1 MREQF
6 EILVNLAVVTNV
18 VPYVLCILA
27 VPTMMRMAGVAESR
41 IKRSNYVFGAGVIYC
56 LYAIYACG
64 FDAMV
69 GSAVAVSIG
78 FVIYVLRKAWT
89 TRKAHRLQ
97 QSID

>member
-1 MREQF
+1 MLLLENRLSNHLMVRCSFMRYDF
-6 EILVNLAVVTNV
+6 ITRIRLIGLR
-18 VPYVLCILA
+18 VLLL
-27 VPTMMRMAGVAESR
+27 ESR
-41 IKRSNYVFGAGVIYC
+41 IKRSNYLFGIGVLYC

-78 FVIYVLRKAWT
+78 LVIYVLRKAWD
-89 TRKAHRLQ
+89 TRRAHRLQ

>member
-41 IKRSNYVFGAGVIYC
+41 IKRSNYLFGAGVIYC
-56 LYAIYACG
+56 LYAVSYTHLDVYKRQG
-64 FDAMV
+64 VRGMV
-69 GSAVAVSIG
+69 GDDVNYDLSLGTPI
-78 FVIYVLRKAWT
+78 K
-89 TRKAHRLQ
+89 KP
-97 QSID
+97 

>member
-41 IKRSNYVFGAGVIYC
+41 IKRSNYLFGIGVLYC

-78 FVIYVLRKAWT
+78 LVIYVLRKAWD
-89 TRKAHRLQ
+89 TRRAHRLQ